1 MTDQGSAGRGW
12 RGRLR
17 TVAGGLSPSRLRSSA
32 ASKRR
37 SRGAAE
43 LSVLVVTGSLVA
55 GVFFG
60 TGLSRTA
67 VDVADGLTWLSDDE
81 NGQVIQVNPATGK
94 LELKQ
99 VVGNPG
105 DDIDVL
111 EEHNGQLYVTDRT
124 TGQLLAFDLTSIL
137 VSGQRR
143 VSAGGAIDT
152 LATEDGMFLVDSE
165 QSTISAMDPQTTD
178 VIGSV
183 WIAPAGLAD
192 AAVDADGTIWAIE
205 DNGVLHRLEWDA
217 EQLALDDEDPQ
228 EVGGSGPGSVL
239 VAHDRGVTVFSPDE
253 GRAEQVGTDREV
265 SADAPKVSGRV
276 FAPES
281 APSGLVPV
289 ATDNGFVILLTPEG
303 IIEVD
308 MTPVACSEPGTP
320 EVFRNE
326 VFVPCRGEGRVVRL
340 GPDGVRSND
349 DILTPG
355 SRDPELV
362 VDDDN
367 LIVNAPG
374 AAQGVVVHAD
384 GHTSAVVREDD
395 AVEPVGL
402 GSSSAPPPPP
412 SPDLLDDLLE
422 GLGNQPSPPSN
433 PSNPSPPPA
442 PPAPSDPPTLDPDGP
457 SPTSPGGPATS
468 GGNPGGGQTG
478 GPRCDDTGGPGGGQG
493 GGQGGGCTGISTDGP
508 GPGATSTGGT
518 AEGQAVDAPYSV
530 VATPMPEGQVQV
542 TWRHSGFPKADSF
555 VIRSATGKVVG
566 SYKGWVRQAFV
577 DVVPGQS
584 NTFTVTAILEDGEA
598 VSLPSN
604 AVTSTARPGAP
615 VVAGTAAYEIDDE
628 ELRFSVVIT
637 WKEAAANGEPVT
649 AYDVSVRTPDGT
661 ESQRTTGEG
670 RSVSFEW
677 TCDRRADAGC
687 TVGGAFTA
695 SVTASS
701 VLGTGAIGTT
711 SGPAPTRPPNPLPDA
726 GKQVV
731 DPTSVKKTT
740 ADANGAGRITLKLK
754 PADDWRRFPDLCAYE
769 YAGTATPIACDAR
782 TVTITFTNG
791 AIFEPASGV
800 VEHVVTFAATN
811 DGGVARSAAFKF
823 TSEQPV
829 QPQPTP
835 EEPPCPNPDPTAPA
849 PTCP

>member
-1 MTDQGSAGRGW
+1 MTD
-12 RGRLR
+12 
-17 TVAGGLSPSRLRSSA
+17 GLSPTRLRSAA

-67 VDVADGLTWLSDDE
+67 VDVADGLTWLSDDQ
-81 NGQVIQVNPATGK
+81 NGQIIQVNPATGK

-105 DDIDVL
+105 DDVDVL

-143 VSAGGAIDT
+143 VSAGGAIDA
-152 LATEDGMFLVDSE
+152 LATQDGMFLVDSE

-178 VIGSV
+178 VIGNV

-205 DNGVLHRLEWDA
+205 DNGVLHRLQWDS
-217 EQLALDDEDPQ
+217 EQLTLDDEDPQ
-228 EVGGSGPGSVL
+228 EVGGGGPGSVL

-265 SADAPKVSGRV
+265 SADAPKVSGKV

-289 ATDNGFVILLTPEG
+289 ATENGFVVLLTPEG
-303 IIEVD
+303 LIEVD
-308 MTPVACSEPGTP
+308 MTPVACGEPGTP

-340 GPDGVRSND
+340 GPDGTRSNE

-395 AVEPVGL
+395 AVEAGGL

-412 SPDLLDDLLE
+412 SPDLVDDLLE
-422 GLGNQPSPPSN
+422 NLGDQTPP
-433 PSNPSPPPA
+433 PTDPGPPPA
-442 PPAPSDPPTLDPDGP
+442 PPAPSNPPTLAPEGSG
-457 SPTSPGGPATS
+457 SPSPGGPPTS

-478 GPRCDDTGGPGGGQG
+478 GPRCDDDRGQG
-493 GGQGGGCTGISTDGP
+493 AGQGGQGGGCTGISTDGP
-508 GPGATSTGGT
+508 GGPTTGAT
-518 AEGQAVDAPYSV
+518 AAGQAVDAPYSV
-530 VATPMPEGQVQV
+530 VATAMPEGQVQV

-584 NTFTVTAILEDGEA
+584 NSFTVTAILENGEA

-604 AVTSTARPGAP
+604 AVVSTARPGAP
-615 VVAGTAAYEIDDE
+615 VVAGTAAYEIDDD
-628 ELRFSVVIT
+628 ELRFTVTIT
-637 WKEAAANGEPVT
+637 WQEAAANGEPVT
-649 AYDVSVRTPDGT
+649 AYDVSVRTADRT
-661 ESQRTTGEG
+661 ESERTTGED

-677 TCDRRADAGC
+677 SCDRRADAGC
-687 TVGGAFTA
+687 TVGGAFNA

-701 VLGTGAIGTT
+701 VLGTGAIGTF

-740 ADANGAGRITLKLK
+740 ADLNGAGRITLKLR
-754 PADDWRRFPDLCAYE
+754 PADDWRRFPDLCAVE
-769 YAGTATPIACDAR
+769 YAGTATPVECDAR
-782 TVTITFTNG
+782 TVTITINNG
-791 AIFEPASGV
+791 VILEPASGV

-811 DGGVARSAAFKF
+811 DGGVARSAPFKF

-829 QPQPTP
+829 QPQPQP
-835 EEPPCPNPDPTAPA
+835 EPEQPPCPNPDPTAPA
-849 PTCP
+849 PTCQVQ